1 MLHEQS
7 EMAMRTWEA
16 TNQSV
21 GISQVTGKLRLMRTK
36 INLCLTATY
45 LRMDLPVAVSEDSC
59 MRQKRV
65 CENL

>member
-1 MLHEQS
+1 MLHGQS
-7 EMAMRTWEA
+7 EMAMRMWEA

-36 INLCLTATY
+36 NQSVFNDY
-45 LRMDLPVAVSEDSC
+45 VRMDLPAAISEDLC

-65 CENL
+65 CESL

>member
-1 MLHEQS
+1 
-7 EMAMRTWEA
+7 MAMRMWEA

-36 INLCLTATY
+36 NQSVFDGY
-45 LRMDLPVAVSEDSC
+45 VPMDLPVAVSEDSC

-65 CENL
+65 CESL